1 MKFFLIMA
9 LTLVLCGTGLYLTT
23 SSYDN
28 RQDKLEILEAKIAHE
43 DTQAD
48 ILKAE
53 WSYLSRPERVLTM
66 SSDLLKLQPI
76 SKDRVVPLEA
86 LPYRGES
93 FLQTTAA
100 GAQ

>member
-1 MKFFLIMA
+1 MKFFLFMA
-9 LTLVLCGTGLYLTT
+9 ATLVFCGTGLYLTT

-28 RQDKLEILEAKIAHE
+28 RQNQLAILEAQIAHE

-66 SSDLLKLQPI
+66 SSDLLQLQPI
-76 SKDRVVPLEA
+76 SKDRVVPLDA

-93 FLQTTAA
+93 FLKTTAA
-100 GAQ
+100 GTQ